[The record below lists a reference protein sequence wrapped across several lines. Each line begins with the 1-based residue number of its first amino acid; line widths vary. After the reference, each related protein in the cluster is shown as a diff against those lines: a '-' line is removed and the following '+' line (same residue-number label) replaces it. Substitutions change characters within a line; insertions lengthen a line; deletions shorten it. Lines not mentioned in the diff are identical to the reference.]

1 MAEFEAAYHAWLE
14 AKMKK
19 SPSPSKLRT
28 ELNKLISVL
37 KRLKSI
43 YPAATLHDC
52 VEDMEDHPVRLGN
65 TNLGIF

>member
-1 MAEFEAAYHAWLE
+1 
-14 AKMKK
+14 MKK
-19 SPSPSKLRT
+19 TTSLDNLRA
-28 ELNKLISVL
+28 ELNKLILVL